1 MSNLDQDINVET
13 SAEVEESVLYALST
27 TAFFI
32 KNKLTG
38 VSQTGLHLGAL
49 QSMNDDE
56 LENSG
61 LSMLDQMR

>member
-1 MSNLDQDINVET
+1 M
-13 SAEVEESVLYALST
+13 EESVLYALST